1 MNTNM
6 IDRSVLQATESSE
19 LTTDGISP
27 VRAARRLK
35 IVQAAE
41 AVFAN
46 HGFRGTSM
54 EAIAEAAG
62 MSKVT
67 VYGYFRDKEAVFTAV
82 AEHLAARLKQAAEVA
97 LQQEGPL
104 VERLAGALIAKQS
117 LVYHLVRR
125 SAHAS
130 DLFHAKDAHAA
141 TFFTA
146 IDRDIQNQLAEA
158 LVHDGQ
164 SSEVAQQMTRI
175 LFAAANGIAAEAVGA
190 DQMAHDILTLVT
202 AVVAAKP

>member
-1 MNTNM
+1 M
-6 IDRSVLQATESSE
+6 INRSVLQAAESND

-35 IVQAAE
+35 VVQAAE
-41 AVFAN
+41 AVFAS

-82 AEHLAARLKQAAEVA
+82 AEHLAARLKQAAEAA

-104 VERLAGALIAKQS
+104 VDRLAGALIAKQS

-125 SAHAS
+125 SAHAA

-146 IDRDIQNQLAEA
+146 IDRDIQNLLAEA
-158 LVHDGQ
+158 LMQEGQ
-164 SSEVAQQMTRI
+164 SSEAAQQMTRI

-190 DQMAHDILTLVT
+190 DQLAQDILTLVK

>member
-1 MNTNM
+1 M
-6 IDRSVLQATESSE
+6 IIRSVLQATESNDV
-19 LTTDGISP
+19 TTDGISP

-35 IVQAAE
+35 VVQAAE
-41 AVFAN
+41 AVFAS

-97 LQQEGPL
+97 LQQDGPL
-104 VERLAGALIAKQS
+104 VDRFAGALIAKQS

-125 SAHAS
+125 SAHAA
-130 DLFHAKDAHAA
+130 DLFHAKDTHAA
-141 TFFTA
+141 GFFTA
-146 IDRDIQNQLAEA
+146 IDRDIQNLLAET
-158 LVHDGQ
+158 LVQDGQ
-164 SSEVAQQMTRI
+164 SNEVAQQMTRV
-175 LFAAANGIAAEAVGA
+175 LFAAANGIAAEAVEA
-190 DQMAHDILTLVT
+190 DQLAQDILTLVK

>member
-1 MNTNM
+1 M

-35 IVQAAE
+35 VVQAAE

-82 AEHLAARLKQAAEVA
+82 AEHLAIRLKQAVEVA
-97 LQQEGPL
+97 LQQEGGL
-104 VERLAGALIAKQS
+104 VDRLAGALIAKHS

-125 SAHAS
+125 SAHAA

-141 TFFTA
+141 AFFTA
-146 IDRDIQNQLAEA
+146 IDRDILNRLAEVLA
-158 LVHDGQ
+158 Q
-164 SSEVAQQMTRI
+164 NAQTSEATQQTTRI

-190 DQMAHDILTLVT
+190 DQMANDILTLVK

>member
-6 IDRSVLQATESSE
+6 INRSVLQASE
-19 LTTDGISP
+19 TKDLSADAISP

-35 IVQAAE
+35 VVQAAE
-41 AVFAN
+41 AVFAS

-82 AEHLAARLKQAAEVA
+82 AEHLADRLKTAAEAA
-97 LQQEGPL
+97 LAQNGATADR
-104 VERLAGALIAKQS
+104 VAGALIAKQS
-117 LVYHLVRR
+117 IVYHLVRR
-125 SAHAS
+125 SAHAA

-141 TFFTA
+141 AFFAA
-146 IDRDIQNQLAEA
+146 IDRDIQDRLTET
-158 LVHDGQ
+158 LLEDGHTKATAPQ
-164 SSEVAQQMTRI
+164 TARI
-175 LFAAANGIAAEAVGA
+175 LFAAANGIAAEAISA
-190 DQMAHDILTLVT
+190 EQLAEDIRALVS
-202 AVVAAKP
+202 AVVAQKP

>member
-1 MNTNM
+1 
-6 IDRSVLQATESSE
+6 
-19 LTTDGISP
+19 
-27 VRAARRLK
+27 
-35 IVQAAE
+35 
-41 AVFAN
+41 
-46 HGFRGTSM
+46 M

-190 DQMAHDILTLVT
+190 DQMAHDILTLVK

>member
-1 MNTNM
+1 
-6 IDRSVLQATESSE
+6 
-19 LTTDGISP
+19 
-27 VRAARRLK
+27 
-35 IVQAAE
+35 
-41 AVFAN
+41 
-46 HGFRGTSM
+46 M

>member
-67 VYGYFRDKEAVFTAV
+67 VYGYFRDKEAVFTGV

-130 DLFHAKDAHAA
+130 DLFHAKDAYAA

-158 LVHDGQ
+158 LVYDGQ
-164 SSEVAQQMTRI
+164 SSEVAQQITRI

-190 DQMAHDILTLVT
+190 DQMANDISTFVKALI
-202 AVVAAKP
+202 AANL